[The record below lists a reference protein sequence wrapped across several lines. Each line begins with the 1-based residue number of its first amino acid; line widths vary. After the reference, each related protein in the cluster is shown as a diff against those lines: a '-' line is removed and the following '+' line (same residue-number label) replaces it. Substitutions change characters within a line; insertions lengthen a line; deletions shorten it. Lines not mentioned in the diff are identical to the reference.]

1 MMASWTIRSGL
12 YPNEGINMNTK
23 LAATCLL
30 VGSMLAP
37 MLVHA
42 EGDIDKSHPVVFLA
56 DSGITAKIKTK
67 LAAEHL
73 KSLAHIKVDTD
84 DKGVVWLGGSASTQH
99 QVDRAGE
106 IAHDTEGVRFVK
118 NNIVVREED

>member
-1 MMASWTIRSGL
+1 M
-12 YPNEGINMNTK
+12 NMNTK
-23 LAATCLL
+23 YTAACLLAASL
-30 VGSMLAP
+30 LAP
-37 MLVHA
+37 AFAHA
-42 EGDIDKSHPVVFLA
+42 EGSTDKSHPVVFIA

-84 DKGVVWLGGSASTQH
+84 DKGVVWLSGSANTQH

-106 IAHDTEGVRFVK
+106 VARDTEGVRIVK
-118 NNIVVREED
+118 NNIIVRADD

>member
-1 MMASWTIRSGL
+1 
-12 YPNEGINMNTK
+12 MNTK
-23 LAATCLL
+23 LTATCLL

-42 EGDIDKSHPVVFLA
+42 EGDADRSHPVVYVA

-73 KSLAHIKVDTD
+73 KSLHRIKVDTD
-84 DKGVVWLGGSASTQH
+84 EKGVVWLSGSASTQH
-99 QVDRAGE
+99 QVERAGE
-106 IAHDTEGVRFVK
+106 VARDTEGVRSVK
-118 NNIVVREED
+118 NNIVVKADD